1 MCCQCDEA
9 LKKGFKTKTKQ
20 FFKTYKFLIMKS
32 QLTNLFNQI
41 SKTQV
46 ENLTMEVKETLAVGY
61 NPNQSKT
68 FSAAELWNIQR
79 QRKSINQRRRFA

>member
-1 MCCQCDEA
+1 
-9 LKKGFKTKTKQ
+9 
-20 FFKTYKFLIMKS
+20 MKS

-46 ENLTMEVKETLAVGY
+46 ENLTIEVKETLAVGY
-61 NPNQSKT
+61 NQNQGKK

-79 QRKSINQRRRFA
+79 QSKSINQRRRFAF